1 MLVFLLTHRLR
12 VRTRS
17 WGEYLLLWDRN

>member
-12 VRTRS
+12 VRTRR
-17 WGEYLLLWDRN
+17 WGEYLFLWDRN